1 MEWMKTKG
9 KKKRL
14 DIFWSDCLLS
24 LVKKREIAMQRL
36 GKIQWNRSYFMCGSF
51 RNPFELN
58 VGYDCTGKR
67 RTVNPGSV
75 KVFRLNWAL
84 FNEWFGFRFA
94 CWSIH
99 SLNSSNLLPSFWV
112 PSFERSFSIFVKLSV
127 FFFITK
133 PKQTKELIK
142 LQPLLSMV
150 YDSKWNMNGETWN
163 VCVSCMR
170 A

>member
-1 MEWMKTKG
+1 MNENKRQ
-9 KKKRL
+9 KKSL

-58 VGYDCTGKR
+58 VGYDCTGER

-112 PSFERSFSIFVKLSV
+112 PSFERLFSIFVKLSV